1 MRVNGLTK
9 GFFILIV
16 FIVTL
21 AFFDVLSPYYS
32 AILWAAILAVI
43 FNPVKNKIRTRL
55 GERNGLAALMT
66 IVIICLIVFTPLAI
80 ILSSLA
86 YELNLVYSKLQHNDT
101 QFPTVVASL
110 FAHLPGW
117 ARSFLA
123 DHNLDSAQQIQ
134 QQLSDAALKGGQ
146 YLAGS
151 AFLIGKGTF
160 GFTVSFGIMLY
171 LLFFLLKDGPYLVL
185 LILESLP
192 LSSYVKQHL
201 FAKFAAV
208 ARATV
213 KGTVAVALAQ
223 GALGGFAFWIAGLD
237 GSILWGALMAFLS
250 LIPAVGSAIIWVPA
264 AIYLFATGQLWQGAF
279 IVGFF
284 VIVIGLVDNILRP
297 LLVGKDTKMPDYL
310 ILDEPVDGLDPV
322 MRSFVKKLI
331 CEDVLERGA
340 SAIITSHSLREL
352 EDICDQ
358 LALLHKGGLVLES
371 DIENLKTSQFKIQIA
386 FREDYDKSK
395 FDGIQISHYEKSG
408 SVANLIVSGEREDI
422 VQKLRAMDPILLDV
436 LPLSLEEVFTYEMET
451 LGYTFQIDDLIEEEN
466 RHAES

>member
-55 GERNGLAALMT
+55 GERNGLAALLT

-86 YELNLVYSKLQHNDT
+86 YELNVVYSKLQHNDT

-110 FAHLPGW
+110 IAHLPDW
-117 ARSFLA
+117 ARGFLA
-123 DHNLDSAQQIQ
+123 EHNLDSAQQIQ
-134 QQLSDAALKGGQ
+134 QQLSDVALKSGQ

-185 LILESLP
+185 LTLESLP

-223 GALGGFAFWIAGLD
+223 GALGGFAF
-237 GSILWGALMAFLS
+237 
-250 LIPAVGSAIIWVPA
+250 
-264 AIYLFATGQLWQGAF
+264 
-279 IVGFF
+279 
-284 VIVIGLVDNILRP
+284 
-297 LLVGKDTKMPDYL
+297 
-310 ILDEPVDGLDPV
+310 
-322 MRSFVKKLI
+322 
-331 CEDVLERGA
+331 
-340 SAIITSHSLREL
+340 
-352 EDICDQ
+352 
-358 LALLHKGGLVLES
+358 
-371 DIENLKTSQFKIQIA
+371 
-386 FREDYDKSK
+386 
-395 FDGIQISHYEKSG
+395 
-408 SVANLIVSGEREDI
+408 
-422 VQKLRAMDPILLDV
+422 
-436 LPLSLEEVFTYEMET
+436 
-451 LGYTFQIDDLIEEEN
+451 
-466 RHAES
+466 

>member
-134 QQLSDAALKGGQ
+134 QQLSDAALKG
-146 YLAGS
+146 
-151 AFLIGKGTF
+151 
-160 GFTVSFGIMLY
+160 
-171 LLFFLLKDGPYLVL
+171 
-185 LILESLP
+185 
-192 LSSYVKQHL
+192 
-201 FAKFAAV
+201 
-208 ARATV
+208 
-213 KGTVAVALAQ
+213 
-223 GALGGFAFWIAGLD
+223 
-237 GSILWGALMAFLS
+237 
-250 LIPAVGSAIIWVPA
+250 
-264 AIYLFATGQLWQGAF
+264 
-279 IVGFF
+279 
-284 VIVIGLVDNILRP
+284 
-297 LLVGKDTKMPDYL
+297 
-310 ILDEPVDGLDPV
+310 
-322 MRSFVKKLI
+322 
-331 CEDVLERGA
+331 
-340 SAIITSHSLREL
+340 
-352 EDICDQ
+352 
-358 LALLHKGGLVLES
+358 
-371 DIENLKTSQFKIQIA
+371 
-386 FREDYDKSK
+386 
-395 FDGIQISHYEKSG
+395 
-408 SVANLIVSGEREDI
+408 
-422 VQKLRAMDPILLDV
+422 
-436 LPLSLEEVFTYEMET
+436 
-451 LGYTFQIDDLIEEEN
+451 
-466 RHAES
+466 

>member
-16 FIVTL
+16 LIVTL

-43 FNPVKNKIRTRL
+43 FHPVKNKLRDRL
-55 GERNGLAALMT
+55 GERNGLAAFLT

-86 YELNLVYSKLQHNDT
+86 FELNVVYTKLQHNDT

-110 FAHLPGW
+110 FAHLPEW
-117 ARSFLA
+117 ARSFLSE
-123 DHNLDSAQQIQ
+123 HNLDSAEQIQ
-134 QQLSDAALKGGQ
+134 RQLSDVALKGGQ

-160 GFTVSFGIMLY
+160 GFTISFGIMLY
-171 LLFFLLKDGPYLVL
+171 LLFFLLKDGPYLVR

-192 LSSYVKQHL
+192 LSNHVKQHL
-201 FAKFAAV
+201 FAKFA

-223 GALGGFAFWIAGLD
+223 GALGGLAFWIVGID

-284 VIVIGLVDNILRP
+284 VIIVGLVDNILRP

-310 ILDEPVDGLDPV
+310 ILITTIGGMEIYGINGFVIGPLIAALFIACWNLLSGRDHAGNIDELD
-322 MRSFVKKLI
+322 
-331 CEDVLERGA
+331 ED
-340 SAIITSHSLREL
+340 
-352 EDICDQ
+352 
-358 LALLHKGGLVLES
+358 
-371 DIENLKTSQFKIQIA
+371 F
-386 FREDYDKSK
+386 
-395 FDGIQISHYEKSG
+395 
-408 SVANLIVSGEREDI
+408 
-422 VQKLRAMDPILLDV
+422 
-436 LPLSLEEVFTYEMET
+436 LEE
-451 LGYTFQIDDLIEEEN
+451 GKNHEE
-466 RHAES
+466 

>member
-16 FIVTL
+16 LIVTL

-43 FNPVKNKIRTRL
+43 FHPVKNKLRDRL
-55 GERNGLAALMT
+55 GERNGLAAFLT

-86 YELNLVYSKLQHNDT
+86 FELNVVYTKLQHNDT

-110 FAHLPGW
+110 FAHLPEW
-117 ARSFLA
+117 ARSFLSE
-123 DHNLDSAQQIQ
+123 HNLDSAEQIQ
-134 QQLSDAALKGGQ
+134 RQLSDVALKGGQ

-160 GFTVSFGIMLY
+160 GFTISFGIMLY
-171 LLFFLLKDGPYLVL
+171 LLFFLLKDGPYLVR

-192 LSSYVKQHL
+192 LSNHVKQHL

-223 GALGGFAFWIAGLD
+223 GLAFWIVGID

-284 VIVIGLVDNILRP
+284 VIIVGLVDNILRP

-310 ILDEPVDGLDPV
+310 ILITTIGGMEIYGINGFVIGPLIAALFIACWNLLSGRDHAGNIDELD
-322 MRSFVKKLI
+322 
-331 CEDVLERGA
+331 ED
-340 SAIITSHSLREL
+340 
-352 EDICDQ
+352 
-358 LALLHKGGLVLES
+358 
-371 DIENLKTSQFKIQIA
+371 F
-386 FREDYDKSK
+386 
-395 FDGIQISHYEKSG
+395 
-408 SVANLIVSGEREDI
+408 
-422 VQKLRAMDPILLDV
+422 
-436 LPLSLEEVFTYEMET
+436 LEE
-451 LGYTFQIDDLIEEEN
+451 GKNHEE
-466 RHAES
+466 

>member
-223 GALGGFAFWIAGLD
+223 GALGGLCLLDRRSGRQHSLGSADGVSVAYPGGGL
-237 GSILWGALMAFLS
+237 GHYLGASGHLPLRHR
-250 LIPAVGSAIIWVPA
+250 PAVAGRL
-264 AIYLFATGQLWQGAF
+264 Y
-279 IVGFF
+279 
-284 VIVIGLVDNILRP
+284 RR
-297 LLVGKDTKMPDYL
+297 LL
-310 ILDEPVDGLDPV
+310 
-322 MRSFVKKLI
+322 
-331 CEDVLERGA
+331 
-340 SAIITSHSLREL
+340 
-352 EDICDQ
+352 CDCDWP
-358 LALLHKGGLVLES
+358 GG
-371 DIENLKTSQFKIQIA
+371 
-386 FREDYDKSK
+386 
-395 FDGIQISHYEKSG
+395 
-408 SVANLIVSGEREDI
+408 
-422 VQKLRAMDPILLDV
+422 
-436 LPLSLEEVFTYEMET
+436 
-451 LGYTFQIDDLIEEEN
+451 
-466 RHAES
+466 

>member
-1 MRVNGLTK
+1 M
-9 GFFILIV
+9 
-16 FIVTL
+16 
-21 AFFDVLSPYYS
+21 
-32 AILWAAILAVI
+32 I

-213 KGTVAVALAQ
+213 KVPSPWRWRR
-223 GALGGFAFWIAGLD
+223 ALGGFAFWIAGLD

-297 LLVGKDTKMPDYL
+297 LLVGKDTRMPDYL
-310 ILDEPVDGLDPV
+310 IL
-322 MRSFVKKLI
+322 
-331 CEDVLERGA
+331 
-340 SAIITSHSLREL
+340 
-352 EDICDQ
+352 
-358 LALLHKGGLVLES
+358 
-371 DIENLKTSQFKIQIA
+371 IA
-386 FREDYDKSK
+386 
-395 FDGIQISHYEKSG
+395 
-408 SVANLIVSGEREDI
+408 
-422 VQKLRAMDPILLDV
+422 
-436 LPLSLEEVFTYEMET
+436 T
-451 LGYTFQIDDLIEEEN
+451 LGGMEIYGINGFVIGPLIAALFIACWNLLSGREHAGNTDEIDEEFIEEAKNSRNE
-466 RHAES
+466 

>member
-1 MRVNGLTK
+1 M
-9 GFFILIV
+9 
-16 FIVTL
+16 
-21 AFFDVLSPYYS
+21 
-32 AILWAAILAVI
+32 I

-213 KGTVAVALAQ
+213 KVPSPWRWRRGRWVALPSDRRS
-223 GALGGFAFWIAGLD
+223 D
-237 GSILWGALMAFLS
+237 GSILW
-250 LIPAVGSAIIWVPA
+250 
-264 AIYLFATGQLWQGAF
+264 
-279 IVGFF
+279 
-284 VIVIGLVDNILRP
+284 
-297 LLVGKDTKMPDYL
+297 
-310 ILDEPVDGLDPV
+310 
-322 MRSFVKKLI
+322 
-331 CEDVLERGA
+331 ER
-340 SAIITSHSLREL
+340 
-352 EDICDQ
+352 
-358 LALLHKGGLVLES
+358 
-371 DIENLKTSQFKIQIA
+371 
-386 FREDYDKSK
+386 
-395 FDGIQISHYEKSG
+395 
-408 SVANLIVSGEREDI
+408 
-422 VQKLRAMDPILLDV
+422 
-436 LPLSLEEVFTYEMET
+436 
-451 LGYTFQIDDLIEEEN
+451 
-466 RHAES
+466 

>member
-185 LILESLP
+185 LILESLQ

-297 LLVGKDTKMPDYL
+297 LLVGKDTRMPDYL
-310 ILDEPVDGLDPV
+310 IL
-322 MRSFVKKLI
+322 
-331 CEDVLERGA
+331 
-340 SAIITSHSLREL
+340 
-352 EDICDQ
+352 
-358 LALLHKGGLVLES
+358 
-371 DIENLKTSQFKIQIA
+371 IA
-386 FREDYDKSK
+386 
-395 FDGIQISHYEKSG
+395 
-408 SVANLIVSGEREDI
+408 
-422 VQKLRAMDPILLDV
+422 
-436 LPLSLEEVFTYEMET
+436 T
-451 LGYTFQIDDLIEEEN
+451 LGGMEIYGINGFVIGPLIAALFIACWNLLSGREHAGNTDEIDEEFIEEAKNSRNE
-466 RHAES
+466 